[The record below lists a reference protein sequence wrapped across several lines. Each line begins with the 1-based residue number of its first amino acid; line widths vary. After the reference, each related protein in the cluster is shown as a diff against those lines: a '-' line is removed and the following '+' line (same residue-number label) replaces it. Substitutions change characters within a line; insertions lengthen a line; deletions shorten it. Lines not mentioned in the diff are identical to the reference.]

1 MMVRP
6 SNPKVTWLLIG
17 GATCALGAGT
27 WVMVARSGSAA
38 NAGTPVPAEFSKEA
52 LKAKMAEGPGGFE
65 VMRDAMEREDLTEE
79 QRRQIGEN
87 ARSVFRERM
96 EAAVNEYFS
105 AQTEEEKNAALDRQI
120 DQFQNRPQPTEE
132 QRKER
137 EKRREERRAE
147 GGARPE
153 PTQQERKERSE
164 SRNPDQMARQMAFF
178 AAVRDR
184 ATQRGITLPQGQGG
198 PGGGRGGFGGPRRD
212 GP

>member
-6 SNPKVTWLLIG
+6 NNSKVTWLLIG

-27 WVMVARSGSAA
+27 WVMVARSGTAV
-38 NAGTPVPAEFSKEA
+38 NAGVPVPEEYSKEA
-52 LKAKMAEGPGGFE
+52 LKAKMAEGPGGFG
-65 VMRDAMEREDLTEE
+65 VMREAMEREDLTEE

-87 ARSVFRERM
+87 ARSIFRERM
-96 EAAVNEYFS
+96 EATVNEYFS
-105 AQTEEEKNAALDRQI
+105 AETEDEKNAVLDQQI
-120 DQFQNRPQPTEE
+120 DQFQDRPKITEE
-132 QRKER
+132 QRKEW

-164 SRNPDQMARQMAFF
+164 SRNPDQMARQMAYFS
-178 AAVRDR
+178 AVEHR
-184 ATQRGITLPQGQGG
+184 ATERGIKMPGPG
-198 PGGGRGGFGGPRRD
+198 PGGPGGFGGPGRGGR

>member
-6 SNPKVTWLLIG
+6 NNSKVTWLLIG

-27 WVMVARSGSAA
+27 WVMVARSGTAV
-38 NAGTPVPAEFSKEA
+38 NAGVPVPEEYSKEA
-52 LKAKMAEGPGGFE
+52 LKAKMAEGPGGFG
-65 VMRDAMEREDLTEE
+65 VMREAMEREDLTEE

-87 ARSVFRERM
+87 ARSIFRERM
-96 EAAVNEYFS
+96 EATVNEYFS
-105 AQTEEEKNAALDRQI
+105 AETEDEKNAVLDQQI
-120 DQFQNRPQPTEE
+120 DQFQDRPKITEE
-132 QRKER
+132 QRKEW

-147 GGARPE
+147 GGARQE

-178 AAVRDR
+178 SAVEHR
-184 ATQRGITLPQGQGG
+184 ATERGIKMPGPG
-198 PGGGRGGFGGPRRD
+198 PGGPGGFGGPGRGGR

>member
-27 WVMVARSGSAA
+27 WIMVGRDGAA
-38 NAGTPVPAEFSKEA
+38 ASTGVPIPAEFSKEA
-52 LKAKMAEGPGGFE
+52 LQAKMAEGPGGFG
-65 VMRDAMEREDLTEE
+65 VMREAMEREDLTEE

-96 EAAVNEYFS
+96 DATMAEYFN
-105 AQTEEEKNAALDRQI
+105 AQTEEDKNAVLDQQI

-132 QRKER
+132 QRKEW

-164 SRNPDQMARQMAFF
+164 SRNPDQTARQMAFF
-178 AAVRDR
+178 SAMRER
-184 ATQRGITLPQGQGG
+184 ATQRGITLPQGPGG
-198 PGGGRGGFGGPRRD
+198 MGGGRGGFGGPRRD